1 MPLFAGPKQGS
12 DKVLF
17 NPLRI
22 LTLGVAL
29 NLFLA
34 PVLGSMIWDMYL
46 NFKETTG
53 RSIKLQR
60 LAGTITNLNETL
72 TMSAR
77 LYAVTG
83 NEKWRDKYKS
93 IEPKLDDALTE
104 VALVAREDYER
115 NYASQAK
122 LAYTKLIEMEN
133 LALALVKTNRKDEAY
148 HMLSTPNYHSQKK
161 LYTRA
166 IDQLS
171 QAIGVRASGKIDRF
185 YRELKYSAL
194 LGLVSMGLLVGSW
207 LGVIALVRRHLVMRR
222 IAEQALND
230 EKERLQ
236 VTLNSIAEGVITTDI
251 RGKIS
256 SMNPVAE
263 KLTGWGAW
271 EAIGLPL
278 EEVFRLKHPGREA
291 SSQSLASRV
300 LKACAPL
307 SLYSGPELIS
317 RDESR
322 RTISQTAAPILD
334 AEGKNL
340 GVVLV
345 FKDISEELRLQ
356 DEALKSDKLESLGT
370 LAGGI
375 AHDFNNFLTS
385 IAGNISL
392 LQKRLPECDKA
403 SKLTDEAIRACE
415 MARGLTGQLLTFSKG
430 WTPIRKKALLKHSLP
445 GWVEFAARGQGVSK
459 SFHCDPDLH
468 VVEIDE
474 GQINQVVSNLIINA
488 CQAMPAGGEIEV
500 RASNCSIPS
509 EDTRNI
515 PEGDYICVQVMDQG
529 IGIDG
534 KYLKRIFDPYFTTKP
549 FGNGLGLATS
559 YSVIKAHGGYIDV
572 ESTPGAGTIFRV
584 YLPACKGNAPELAPT
599 KKCEIFQEA
608 RILFMD
614 DDEAIREVVSEALI
628 SLGYDVDLAGSGEE
642 AVKVFKN
649 CHENGEPYDLLI
661 MDLTVKG
668 GMGGKDAIAEIRNL
682 NPAVKAIVSSGYSND
697 PVMGDFSS
705 FGFNGA
711 LTKPFTIDQLA
722 DAVAKTLRNG
732 SNLN

>member
-1 MPLFAGPKQGS
+1 
-12 DKVLF
+12 
-17 NPLRI
+17 
-22 LTLGVAL
+22 
-29 NLFLA
+29 
-34 PVLGSMIWDMYL
+34 MYT

-60 LAGTITNLNETL
+60 LAGAITNLNETL

-83 NEKWRDKYKS
+83 NDKWRKKYKV

-104 VALVAREDYER
+104 VALVAREVYEK

-122 LAYTKLIEMEN
+122 MAYTRLIEMEN
-133 LALALVKTNRKDEAY
+133 LALALAEADRKHEARDI
-148 HMLSTPNYHSQKK
+148 LAGANYYSQKA

-171 QAIGVRASGKIDRF
+171 QAIDHRASGKIERF

-194 LGLVSMGLLVGSW
+194 LGLISVTLLVGSW
-207 LGVIALVRRHLVMRR
+207 LGVIALVRRQLVMRR
-222 IAEQALND
+222 LAERALYD

-236 VTLNSIAEGVITTDI
+236 VTLNSIAEGVITTDT

-263 KLTGWGAW
+263 KLTGWAAD
-271 EAIGLPL
+271 EAINLPL
-278 EEVFRLKHPGREA
+278 EEVFKLKRPGRDA
-291 SSQSLASRV
+291 SSESLASQV
-300 LKACAPL
+300 LKASAPFT
-307 SLYSGPELIS
+307 LYSGPELIS
-317 RDESR
+317 RDKTR
-322 RTISQTAAPILD
+322 RTISQTAAPMLD
-334 AEGKNL
+334 SWGNTL

-392 LQKRLPECDKA
+392 LQSRLSEDHSA
-403 SKLTDEAIRACE
+403 TKLTDQAIRACE

-430 WTPIRKKALLKHSLP
+430 WTPVRKKALLRRSLP
-445 GWVEFAARGQGVSK
+445 GWVEFATRGRGVSK

-468 VVEIDE
+468 MVEIDE
-474 GQINQVVSNLIINA
+474 GQINQVISNLIINA
-488 CQAMPAGGEIEV
+488 CQAMPEGGEIEV
-500 RASNCSIPS
+500 KAVNCHIPC
-509 EDTRNI
+509 EDNRNLMA
-515 PEGDYICVQVMDQG
+515 GDYVCIQVMDQG

-534 KYLKRIFDPYFTTKP
+534 KHLKRIFDPYFTTKP
-549 FGNGLGLATS
+549 MGNGLGLATS
-559 YSVIKAHGGYIDV
+559 YSVIKAHGGHIDV
-572 ESTPGAGTIFRV
+572 ESSPGSGSTFRV
-584 YLPACKGNAPELAPT
+584 YLPACEGNEPIVERT
-599 KKCEIFQEA
+599 INHEISNEA

-614 DDEAIREVVSEALI
+614 DDDSIREVVSEALI
-628 SLGYDVDLAGSGEE
+628 SLGYMVNLAKSGEE
-642 AVKVFKN
+642 AVRVFKDSQ
-649 CHENGEPYDLLI
+649 ENGEPFDLLI

-668 GMGGKDAIAEIRNL
+668 GMGGKDAISEIRNL
-682 NPAVKAIVSSGYSND
+682 SPTVKAIVSSGYSND
-697 PVMGDFSS
+697 PVMGDFIN
-705 FGFNGA
+705 FGFNAA

-722 DAVAKTLRNG
+722 EAVAKTLRNG
-732 SNLN
+732 NNLN